1 MTVPSTSHSAKPPSR
16 PSLVPKKA
24 EKPQL
29 PSVPLH
35 LVDKRDND
43 IQYIRGPLL
52 GEGGFARCYYVTCCT
67 SQKAFAAKAVPKI
80 GLRSKKAKDKL
91 LSEIKLHR
99 ELIHE
104 NIVKF
109 IRAFEDDNFV
119 YIILELCENK
129 TCVELLK
136 EKKRLSEP
144 EAKMFFPQILGALQC
159 MHDAR
164 IIHRDLKLGNLFIA
178 KDGEIKIGD
187 FGLATKVNDK
197 GERKKTICGTPNYI
211 APEILFNND
220 VGHSYEVDIWSLGV
234 ILYTMLI
241 GKPPFQTKHIKEIY
255 EKIKNT
261 DYTFP
266 DDCPISAEAKDLIE
280 KLLSQNPK
288 DRPTIMQILEHPFMR
303 MRERIAALTDITNT
317 TKCKENIH
325 KEFQKLNIK
334 DQKGPLKDN
343 DNYRAKA
350 KPQIQQI
357 PLNLQNAKND
367 INYNLLAQQDTPKK
381 VTSPKRTTSLVDS
394 VHKCIKVVLRGN
406 CEYLP
411 SFKELKLPDAFITK
425 WIDYTMK
432 YGFVYSLSNGI
443 EGMLFNDHT
452 TLLLHSPTNRMH
464 YFDLDNY
471 KRCSFDASTKNEER
485 DLEKK
490 KGVLLAMKGYM
501 SNNLN
506 HAANITINCAEKF
519 PSIYLT
525 KYMKADG
532 ATLFRLS
539 NRSIQV
545 NFQDHTKLV
554 FSNEG
559 LIVTFIDSQR
569 NLSVLNIKDIVLN
582 NHIQIIEKL
591 ERVLKIFDDLQ
602 SK

>member
-1 MTVPSTSHSAKPPSR
+1 
-16 PSLVPKKA
+16 
-24 EKPQL
+24 
-29 PSVPLH
+29 
-35 LVDKRDND
+35 
-43 IQYIRGPLL
+43 
-52 GEGGFARCYYVTCCT
+52 
-67 SQKAFAAKAVPKI
+67 
-80 GLRSKKAKDKL
+80 
-91 LSEIKLHR
+91 IKLHR

-317 TKCKENIH
+317 TKCKGI
-325 KEFQKLNIK
+325 FF
-334 DQKGPLKDN
+334 G
-343 DNYRAKA
+343 
-350 KPQIQQI
+350 
-357 PLNLQNAKND
+357 
-367 INYNLLAQQDTPKK
+367 IN
-381 VTSPKRTTSLVDS
+381 
-394 VHKCIKVVLRGN
+394 
-406 CEYLP
+406 
-411 SFKELKLPDAFITK
+411 
-425 WIDYTMK
+425 
-432 YGFVYSLSNGI
+432 
-443 EGMLFNDHT
+443 
-452 TLLLHSPTNRMH
+452 
-464 YFDLDNY
+464 
-471 KRCSFDASTKNEER
+471 
-485 DLEKK
+485 
-490 KGVLLAMKGYM
+490 
-501 SNNLN
+501 
-506 HAANITINCAEKF
+506 
-519 PSIYLT
+519 
-525 KYMKADG
+525 
-532 ATLFRLS
+532 
-539 NRSIQV
+539 
-545 NFQDHTKLV
+545 
-554 FSNEG
+554 
-559 LIVTFIDSQR
+559 
-569 NLSVLNIKDIVLN
+569 
-582 NHIQIIEKL
+582 
-591 ERVLKIFDDLQ
+591 
-602 SK
+602 